1 MFNNPLLTVDVVIL
15 CRDEKIIMVKR
26 KNNPYKDF
34 WALPGGFVEYGETVE
49 HAACREALEETG
61 LEVELDSLVGVYSE
75 PSRDP
80 RGHVITVCYLAKYKS
95 GKLRADTDAKDVF
108 RFNKSELVEMD
119 LAFDHNK
126 ILNDVFQI
134 FENKP
139 EFTINSDNYI
149 L

>member
-1 MFNNPLLTVDVVIL
+1 
-15 CRDEKIIMVKR
+15 MVKR